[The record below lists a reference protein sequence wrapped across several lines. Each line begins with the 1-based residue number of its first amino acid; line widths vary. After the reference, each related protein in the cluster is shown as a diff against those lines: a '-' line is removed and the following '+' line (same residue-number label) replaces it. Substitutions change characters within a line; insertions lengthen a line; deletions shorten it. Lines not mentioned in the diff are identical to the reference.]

1 LAYMSDRLPISQLT
15 AQQLRTRAL
24 EYRAL
29 AGTASTVEI
38 RDALIRLA
46 EGVETL
52 AIQREESG

>member
-1 LAYMSDRLPISQLT
+1 MSERPPISKLT

-24 EYRAL
+24 EYRAM

-46 EGVETL
+46 EGFETL
-52 AIQREESG
+52 AAQREMDWRA